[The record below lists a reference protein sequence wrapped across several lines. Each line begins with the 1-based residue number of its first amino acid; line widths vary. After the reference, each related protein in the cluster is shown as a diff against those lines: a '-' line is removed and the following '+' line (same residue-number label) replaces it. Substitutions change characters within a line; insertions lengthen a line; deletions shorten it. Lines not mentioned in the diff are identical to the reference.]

1 MLAQGYTKVGPG
13 QIIDVQVVPANQGI
27 TGVVVNLTG
36 TGTTAPTFV
45 TAYPADAPSLPN
57 ASNLNLVAGQTRP
70 NLVMLRVSPQGR
82 IKLFN
87 AVGSVDLIV
96 DLMATFTA
104 GTMDE
109 LPTGRVVALDAP
121 LRIVDT
127 RGTSPLAGPGTR
139 VQAVPALPTG
149 GVSGSIAGLVMNVT
163 ATRATAGTFL
173 TVYPPPTVTGTSNLN
188 LVPGEDV
195 PNLVVT
201 GVAGGQVG
209 VYNAAGLVDYI
220 FDVTAVVLG

>member
-1 MLAQGYTKVGPG
+1 M
-13 QIIDVQVVPANQGI
+13 QVVPANQGI

-45 TAYPADAPSLPN
+45 TAYPADASLPN

-82 IKLFN
+82 VKLFN
-87 AVGSVDLIV
+87 SVGSVDLIV

-109 LPTGRVVALDAP
+109 LAKGRVVALDAP

-127 RGTSPLAGPGTR
+127 RAAAPVAPGTR
-139 VQAVPALPTG
+139 QFAVPPLPTG
-149 GVSGSIAGLVMNVT
+149 GVAGTVAGLVANVT

-173 TVYPPPTVTGTSNLN
+173 TVYPPPDVPATSNLN
-188 LVPGEDV
+188 LGPGEDV
-195 PNLVVT
+195 PNLAVT
-201 GVAGGQVG
+201 GVTGGQVG
-209 VYNAAGLVDYI
+209 VFNSAGTVDVI
-220 FDVTAVVLG
+220 VDVTAVVLG